1 MATFTIGKGNTIRPY
16 RNVRIRPFPEAASQT
31 FIAGD
36 PLILQTTADKG
47 HQVKISGA
55 DPSAGT
61 VVGFALAPASG
72 VENTSIPVA
81 MLDEQGE
88 FMVVVQDTGT
98 IDNDDIG
105 DEYGIVADAT
115 NLIWRLDLTET
126 TAKVFRIVAFAPK
139 PDGSGGMCAH
149 GDVNGTWIVRAAY
162 AVQAVLKS

>member
-1 MATFTIGKGNTIRPY
+1 MATFLIGKGNYIRPY

-31 FIAGD
+31 FIVGD

-55 DPSAGT
+55 DPTAGT
-61 VVGFALAPASG
+61 VVGFALAAASG
-72 VENTSIPVA
+72 TEGTSIPVA

-88 FMVVVQDTGT
+88 FMVVVQDTGA

-139 PDGSGGMCAH
+139 PDGSGGMCVAA
-149 GDVNGTWIVRAAY
+149 DVNGAWIVRSAY
-162 AVQAVLKS
+162 AAQAVLKS